1 MSLQTLTIQQ
11 FRNLSTVTLAAC
23 AQVNHLV
30 GENGSGKTSIL
41 EAVYCLGSTR
51 SFRTRR
57 WQSLIQHD
65 AASFTVAGT
74 LARGDRVDRLGVER
88 QRGEARPR
96 VKYRGDEVTT
106 AGDLAGV
113 LPVQVIDSAGFRLL
127 EGPPEGRRQVLDWA
141 VFHVEQQRFVSV
153 WRRYRRALAQ
163 RNQLLRQG
171 QPSAQSLA
179 PWTEELV
186 RSGDALH
193 ILRAAHFERLAPLIQ
208 ATHAAINAGA
218 SAPIALTLDYD
229 PGWDAAAESLADRLS
244 RAETTDRNLG
254 FTRFGPHRADLRVRV
269 AGQPAAD
276 RLSRGQLKTVVC
288 CLRIAQ
294 ATLLQQYGI
303 KSVFLVDDLAAE
315 LDPQR
320 RQGLVD
326 ALLSLD
332 TQLFFT
338 SIQADDLAGCFD
350 SLPADAVQ
358 RFHVKHGAVG
368 ALP

>member
-11 FRNLSTVTLAAC
+11 FRNVSAATLSVGPR
-23 AQVNHLV
+23 VNHLV
-30 GENGSGKTSIL
+30 GENGSGKTSVL

-57 WQSLIQHD
+57 WQSLIQHE
-65 AASFTVAGT
+65 AAGFTVVGT
-74 LARGDRVDRLGVER
+74 LHRGDRVDRLGVQR

-96 VKYRGDEVTT
+96 VKYRGTEVNT
-106 AGDLAGV
+106 AGELAGV

-141 VFHVEQQRFVSV
+141 VFHVEQQRFVAV

-171 QPSAQSLA
+171 NPAPQALA
-179 PWTEELV
+179 PWTEELL
-186 RSGDALH
+186 RSGEALH
-193 ILRAAHFERLAPLIQ
+193 ALRAAHFARLAPLIQ
-208 ATHAAINAGA
+208 STHSAINAAA
-218 SAPIALTLDYD
+218 SAPVALTVDYD
-229 PGWDAAAESLADRLS
+229 PGWDAAAEPLASRLA
-244 RAETTDRNLG
+244 RAEETDRRLG

-269 AGQPAAD
+269 AGQPAAES
-276 RLSRGQLKTVVC
+276 LSRGQLKTVVC

-326 ALLSLD
+326 ALLALD

-338 SIQADDLAGCFD
+338 SIQTDDLAGCFAA
-350 SLPADAVQ
+350 LPAEAVQ